1 MKNGALPKWQC
12 CVGTE
17 QLWHDSTDK
26 TAVDERHPNF
36 KALFACLIV
45 AVLKAG
51 HIRTQGLW
59 SPAKYDS
66 LFMKYILTL
75 PFLHRGPFA
84 THMYSS
90 KQLNRSMNSAFTSGC
105 DALRER
111 NSSLGASGQLR
122 KSVQLSLRLQAYPP
136 SQDNQ
141 HHMNKQ
147 YTLVLCL
154 FCSDV

>member
-1 MKNGALPKWQC
+1 
-12 CVGTE
+12 
-17 QLWHDSTDK
+17 
-26 TAVDERHPNF
+26 
-36 KALFACLIV
+36 
-45 AVLKAG
+45 
-51 HIRTQGLW
+51 
-59 SPAKYDS
+59 
-66 LFMKYILTL
+66 MKYILTL

-122 KSVQLSLRLQAYPP
+122 KSVQLSLRLQAYLP
-136 SQDNQ
+136 SRDNQ

-147 YTLVLCL
+147 YTLVLCSVL
-154 FCSDV
+154 PFKSAILKLWIWKRDSNLAWRTVHVKRTAFASLTTYPWWNSRFRFTLTRHCPCPSASHPL